1 MEELEDPLHPSDL
14 HEEGR
19 YFGGELQEGDEL
31 VPRAGKEL
39 DELVELDLVLLLL
52 LCLVFRHVLRP
63 ELPLELVHVRLTEEV
78 RVLELP
84 LYLLDDLLLE
94 PGLSL
99 ELSLFLGVVILRLE
113 VLALSLL
120 VAASSPGTATPGC
133 PACEVISPCP
143 GSPKGPAAGVLEA
156 SASAIFAAR
165 DIAGGDVYLPVG
177 VCVEIPGPGFGPG
190 LHMLGPAIIDVV
202 GKVRP
207 GDNWLPTH
215 LFQHLLGSVGLERSD
230 LAEPLLDFLDVV
242 DRVLL
247 ESCGP
252 LLVVVVLVA
261 LLLEAGSS
269 FLQEC
274 QVPEDL
280 LVLLL

>member
-1 MEELEDPLHPSDL
+1 
-14 HEEGR
+14 
-19 YFGGELQEGDEL
+19 
-31 VPRAGKEL
+31 
-39 DELVELDLVLLLL
+39 
-52 LCLVFRHVLRP
+52 
-63 ELPLELVHVRLTEEV
+63 
-78 RVLELP
+78 
-84 LYLLDDLLLE
+84 
-94 PGLSL
+94 
-99 ELSLFLGVVILRLE
+99 
-113 VLALSLL
+113 
-120 VAASSPGTATPGC
+120 
-133 PACEVISPCP
+133 
-143 GSPKGPAAGVLEA
+143 
-156 SASAIFAAR
+156 
-165 DIAGGDVYLPVG
+165 
-177 VCVEIPGPGFGPG
+177 
-190 LHMLGPAIIDVV
+190 MLGPAIIDVV

-247 ESCGP
+247 ESCGL